1 MILGISGVATSGK
14 DTLFLILQKNLANKG
29 IVLKRAALADQL
41 KIDLMEFCEKHIGIN
56 ILKASSEEKRII
68 RGLMVSYGKIK
79 REQTRGKHWTSLL
92 QKEIDF
98 NLKNNII
105 PVVTD
110 IRYAEYEEDELH
122 WLKKMNN
129 GVLVHVSRIL
139 QNGDLLPPANE
150 EEAINDPILKKNAD
164 FKFCWNTISEN
175 TNIYDEAS
183 WIISSLSKI
192 L

>member
-14 DTLFLILQKNLANKG
+14 DTLFSILQKKLAIKG
-29 IVLKRAALADQL
+29 IVLKRTALADQL

-56 ILKASSEEKRII
+56 ILKSSPEEKRIV

-79 REQTRGKHWTSLL
+79 REQTKGKHWTSLL
-92 QKEIDF
+92 QQEIDF

-110 IRYAEYEEDELH
+110 IRYAIYEEDELH
-122 WLKKMNN
+122 WLKKINS
-129 GVLVHVSRIL
+129 GVLIHVSRIL
-139 QNGDLLPPANE
+139 PNGDLLPPANE
-150 EEAINDPILKKNAD
+150 EEALNDPILKKNAD
-164 FKFCWNTISEN
+164 FKFCWNTIAEN
-175 TNIYDEAS
+175 TNINDEAS
-183 WIISSLSKI
+183 WIISSVSKI